1 MVACCPMPSD
11 KAKPLPAN
19 LWRAF
24 DEAEF
29 SAANTLNL
37 RESLP
42 TAADARY
49 RAEQW
54 LRERQV
60 SRAGKVLVIT
70 GRGNNSPDGISPVR
84 ESVKALFPSLHR
96 RGVVSEWKE
105 HSPGAFV
112 VTLAPISAL
121 LEAPRRKRHPDEQ
134 VRPAAPVSLEGLEKS
149 TVDLLR
155 RLAQRSLEALGA
167 RTPEKFIE
175 AEMLSKFSALA
186 GGVQPGAD
194 GERRLREAII
204 AALEEL
210 DD

>member
-1 MVACCPMPSD
+1 MSFDKGKPPPS
-11 KAKPLPAN
+11 N

-24 DEAEF
+24 DAAEF
-29 SAANTLNL
+29 TPANTLNL

-42 TAADARY
+42 TVADARY

-60 SRAGKVLVIT
+60 SRAGRVLVIT
-70 GRGNNSPDGISPVR
+70 GRGNNSPDGVSPVR
-84 ESVKALFPSLHR
+84 EGVKALFPSLRR

-112 VTLAPISAL
+112 VTVAPISAFL
-121 LEAPRRKRHPDEQ
+121 NAPRRRRHPKEGLGPSA
-134 VRPAAPVSLEGLEKS
+134 PASLEGLEKT

-155 RLAQRSLEALGA
+155 RLALRSLEVLGA
-167 RTPEKFIE
+167 RTPEKFVE

-186 GGVQPGAD
+186 GGVEPGAG
-194 GERRLREAII
+194 GELRLREAIV

>member
-1 MVACCPMPSD
+1 MPSD
-11 KAKPLPAN
+11 KAKPSPTS
-19 LWRAF
+19 LWRGF
-24 DEAEF
+24 DEAQF
-29 SAANTLNL
+29 GASNTLNL

-42 TAADARY
+42 TVADARY

-60 SRAGKVLVIT
+60 SRAGKVLIIT
-70 GRGNNSPDGISPVR
+70 GRGNSSPDGVSPVR
-84 ESVKALFPSLHR
+84 EGVRALFPSLRR
-96 RGVVSEWKE
+96 RGVVSEVKE

-121 LEAPRRKRHPDEQ
+121 LEAPRRKRHPEEHLVQ
-134 VRPAAPVSLEGLEKS
+134 NAPASLEGLEKT

-155 RLAQRSLEALGA
+155 QLAQRSLEQLGA

-175 AEMLSKFSALA
+175 EEMLSKFSALA
-186 GGVQPGAD
+186 GGVRPGAD
-194 GERRLREAII
+194 GEQRLREAII
-204 AALEEL
+204 AALEQL

>member
-1 MVACCPMPSD
+1 MPFD
-11 KAKPLPAN
+11 KDKPLPGN

-24 DEAEF
+24 DAAEF
-29 SAANTLNL
+29 SSANTLNL

-42 TAADARY
+42 TVADARY

-60 SRAGKVLVIT
+60 SRAGRVLVIT
-70 GRGNNSPDGISPVR
+70 GRGNNSPDGVSPVR
-84 ESVKALFPSLHR
+84 EGVKALFPSLRR

-112 VTLAPISAL
+112 VTLAPISAFL
-121 LEAPRRKRHPDEQ
+121 DAPRRRRHPKEG
-134 VRPAAPVSLEGLEKS
+134 RAPSAPASLEGLEKT

-155 RLAQRSLEALGA
+155 RLALRSLEVLGA
-167 RTPEKFIE
+167 RTPEKFVE

-186 GGVQPGAD
+186 GGVEPGAG
-194 GERRLREAII
+194 GELRLREAIV